1 MSIEF
6 LVPTKRIQDVL
17 HNDIDK
23 AISVRMEDLIKLDE
37 DRWQAKE
44 KILATSNY
52 YKRNNGMIK
61 GRYFEERKLVL
72 WMPRVTKITG
82 NKFKFPWE
90 GPYKIHKIFNN
101 NIVELTT
108 MSNDEMGMENINKL
122 KEYCHN

>member
-23 AISVRMEDLIKLDE
+23 AICVRMEDLIKLDE

-44 KILATSNY
+44 KLLSTSHY

-61 GRYFEERKLVL
+61 GRSR
-72 WMPRVTKITG
+72 T
-82 NKFKFPWE
+82 
-90 GPYKIHKIFNN
+90 
-101 NIVELTT
+101 
-108 MSNDEMGMENINKL
+108 L
-122 KEYCHN
+122 KSES